1 MTRYGVE
8 IQRAVVKALFLRE
21 TRTRFGKYR
30 LSYLWAILS
39 PSAHLIVMLFIF
51 GYVMHRTMPDI
62 SFPIFLVN
70 GIIPYFIFSD
80 IAVRSLKAIEAN
92 KGLFNYRPVK
102 PIDTIIARALL
113 ETMIYIMV
121 YAVMMGVLWLV
132 GEKFSLTH
140 MLLLICTWFLLVILS
155 CGIGLIFMII
165 GSLYPE
171 SEKFLPIIIKPFYF
185 ISCVM
190 FPLHAVPKDYWP
202 YLLWNPLVHV
212 VELSREAV
220 VENYIS
226 DGVELSYLAFC
237 SLVVFFVGLV
247 SYRLSEES
255 VLTSS

>member
-1 MTRYGVE
+1 MRSRLGFGLSMAFKFDYYLVDEVT
-8 IQRAVVKALFLRE
+8 AVGDARFKKKCADLF
-21 TRTRFGKYR
+21 K
-30 LSYLWAILS
+30 
-39 PSAHLIVMLFIF
+39 
-51 GYVMHRTMPDI
+51 
-62 SFPIFLVN
+62 VN

-132 GEKFSLTH
+132 GEEFSLAR

-237 SLVVFFVGLV
+237 SLVVFFVGLI
-247 SYRLSEES
+247 SYRLLEES